1 MPSSDMSTLGTKK
14 PSSASGLPFFGERA
28 GLGSGPRGPRQAARG
43 CGWPAGTGGVLPAVP
58 ARPPAAHAS
67 RGTSVRRKCRLLL
80 PATAGRA
87 GRLPSSPS
95 DSRPPAAPPS
105 PGGLSSPICAMGRGD
120 STPQSSVTKT
130 VQLGFFSRPPLR
142 CGRVGP
148 AALTSRLGVWTQSPE
163 KFCLGPPQCLQEPG
177 FLGQKVWLASGS

>member
-1 MPSSDMSTLGTKK
+1 MVPTSDMK
-14 PSSASGLPFFGERA
+14 PSSASGLPLSGNKSHQHGEWTVWAQA
-28 GLGSGPRGPRQAARG
+28 GSEGTQLAYRHGRGPHSS
-43 CGWPAGTGGVLPAVP
+43 

-105 PGGLSSPICAMGRGD
+105 PGGLCSPICAMGRGGF
-120 STPQSSVTKT
+120 TPQSSHKDGT
-130 VQLGFFSRPPLR
+130 VVILLKP
-142 CGRVGP
+142 
-148 AALTSRLGVWTQSPE
+148 ALTLWESW
-163 KFCLGPPQCLQEPG
+163 
-177 FLGQKVWLASGS
+177 ASGPK